1 MDRER
6 LRRLFLAVLLVL
18 VTAVFLAMIRRFL
31 VVLLLAALLAGLAH
45 PLYRGI
51 RRGFRGRR
59 HLASGTTLLVL
70 LVAVVAPLSL
80 LLGLVAGEALQ
91 ISNQVGPWVSAQV
104 NEPSRLL
111 ERIPGA
117 ERLAPYRPE
126 VLQRLGQIVGSVG
139 SFLFDSISAF
149 TRGTVSLL
157 FQLFLLLYAMFFFL
171 ADGETILAKTLGYL
185 PLRKEDK
192 RELVEKFASVTRA
205 TIKGTLVIGVVQGT
219 LAGAAFALAG
229 IQGALFWG
237 TVMTFLSI
245 IPGVGTGLVWLP
257 AGIIQL
263 AKGNAGG
270 GVFVLAFCTLVVSTV
285 DNLLRPRLV
294 GRDTK
299 MHPLLVLFS
308 TLGGL
313 FLFGVVGFL
322 IGPILGA
329 LFVAVWDF
337 YARAFRES
345 LLEADPLP
353 SAETSDE
360 AGAGGL
366 IAERPPPE

>member
-1 MDRER
+1 MDRDR
-6 LRRLFLAVLLVL
+6 LRHISLVILLVL
-18 VTAVFLAMIRRFL
+18 VTALFLAMIRRFL
-31 VVLLLAALLAGLAH
+31 IVLLLAALLAGLAH

-51 RRGFRGRR
+51 LRRVRGRR
-59 HLASGTTLLVL
+59 NLASATTLLIL
-70 LVAVVAPLSL
+70 LVVVIAPLSL
-80 LLGLVAGEALQ
+80 LLGLVAGQALQ

-111 ERIPGA
+111 EKIPGA

-126 VLQRLGQIVGSVG
+126 ILTRLGQMVGSVG
-139 SFLFDSISAF
+139 SFLFNSLSAL
-149 TRGTVSLL
+149 TRGTVSLI
-157 FQLFLLLYAMFFFL
+157 FQIFLLLYAMFFFL
-171 ADGETILAKTLGYL
+171 ADGEAILAKILGYL

-192 RELVEKFASVTRA
+192 AEIVERFMSVTRA
-205 TIKGTLVIGVVQGT
+205 TLKGTFVIGIVQGT
-219 LAGAAFALAG
+219 LAGIAFAFVG
-229 IQGALFWG
+229 IEGAVFWGAL
-237 TVMTFLSI
+237 MTFLSI

-257 AGIIQL
+257 AGIIQI
-263 AKGNAGG
+263 AKGNIGE
-270 GVFVLAFCTLVVSTV
+270 GVFVLAFSTLVVSTV

-353 SAETSDE
+353 SAETSEE
-360 AGAGGL
+360 ADAGRL